1 MPGTPFFEWPRP
13 YVREFLGKPSGS
25 GVFIAFAAVTF
36 SFEEYSTTLAEGV
49 FSQLGYPLRSV
60 HTVKDVIGMV
70 EDAAFIVV
78 GGGNTFALHSRV
90 EQNGL
95 LDVIRRRLT
104 AGVPYVGW
112 SAGANLACPTI
123 MTTNDMPIVQP
134 QSLHALNLVP
144 FQINPHY
151 HAFALLSDGAIIKQ
165 YSLSRRF
172 LVKVMTFLT
181 SGMTYPFL
189 KEGA

>member
-1 MPGTPFFEWPRP
+1 
-13 YVREFLGKPSGS
+13 
-25 GVFIAFAAVTF
+25 
-36 SFEEYSTTLAEGV
+36 
-49 FSQLGYPLRSV
+49 
-60 HTVKDVIGMV
+60 MV

-78 GGGNTFALHSRV
+78 GGGNTFALLSRV

-95 LDVIRRRLT
+95 LDVIRRRVT

-134 QSLHALNLVP
+134 QSLHALNPVP
-144 FQINPHY
+144 YQINLHY
-151 HAFALLSDGAIIKQ
+151 HAFSLLSDGAIIKQ